1 MRFAVTLLH
10 RWLGLA
16 TAAFLFVS
24 GLTGAVISWDHE
36 LDHLLNA
43 HLMEVESA
51 GPALSPYDLA
61 RRIEERDPR
70 VEVTFVPLAAEPGE
84 AMVFGVDPRVDPATG
99 ALFEPGYNEV
109 FVDPATGKVQITCP
123 YHERWCAFWISIVAL
138 SGLGYVAINFPTGS
152 GLGVQGVAAGLI
164 ILCLLML
171 LGAGVTFHES
181 FSWVRVDDFEAGSV
195 ASTGPKIHA
204 RERPSSARLGKPQG

>member
-1 MRFAVTLLH
+1 MAVSDRTRPLSRTSTRTPHIQRPRCPYCHDDVAPGRKPDVCAACLALQH
-10 RWLGLA
+10 RECSIEYGGCAACGAGLRTEPPLA
-16 TAAFLFVS
+16 TDS
-24 GLTGAVISWDHE
+24 GSDSS
-36 LDHLLNA
+36 LD
-43 HLMEVESA
+43 
-51 GPALSPYDLA
+51 
-61 RRIEERDPR
+61 
-70 VEVTFVPLAAEPGE
+70 TAAEPE
-84 AMVFGVDPRVDPATG
+84 VVEPCFEDCVDCAT
-99 ALFEPGYNEV
+99 